1 MRRSSHVSRVTHPD
15 PVRRHRASSRETSH
29 QPNPSIQRL
38 IPGTDPASTV
48 VHRAEWRRLL
58 IVARRTIGG
67 NMFRDH
73 ANRSV
78 LLISA
83 AAAVLAVSACGRSN
97 RSGADDALKNDLALA
112 SQAQAYQPQQFMS
125 PTEQGMN
132 PYANPY
138 GNPAANSPYGYPQQV
153 QTVARS
159 PYPTTTRR
167 SRSSGV
173 SRSAGSSGTYSR
185 QPAEPVRNTKRDAVI
200 GAAAGAVLGASTSRD
215 KMKGAIIGAAA
226 GGILGGIIGHTVDVK
241 NP

>member
-1 MRRSSHVSRVTHPD
+1 
-15 PVRRHRASSRETSH
+15 
-29 QPNPSIQRL
+29 
-38 IPGTDPASTV
+38 
-48 VHRAEWRRLL
+48 
-58 IVARRTIGG
+58 
-67 NMFRDH
+67 MFRNH
-73 ANRSV
+73 ANKAV
-78 LLISA
+78 LLATA

-132 PYANPY
+132 PYGNPY

-153 QTVARS
+153 QTVSRS
-159 PYPTTTRR
+159 PYPTTRRR
-167 SRSSGV
+167 SSSSGV
-173 SRSAGSSGTYSR
+173 SRSSGSTGTYSR

-215 KMKGAIIGAAA
+215 KVKGAIIGAAA

>member
-1 MRRSSHVSRVTHPD
+1 
-15 PVRRHRASSRETSH
+15 
-29 QPNPSIQRL
+29 
-38 IPGTDPASTV
+38 
-48 VHRAEWRRLL
+48 
-58 IVARRTIGG
+58 
-67 NMFRDH
+67 MFSNH
-73 ANRSV
+73 ANKMW
-78 LLISA
+78 LLLSA
-83 AAAVLAVSACGRSN
+83 SALVVGLGACGRSN
-97 RSGADDALKNDLALA
+97 RSTGDDALKNDLALA

-138 GNPAANSPYGYPQQV
+138 GYPAANAPYGYPQQI

-159 PYPTTTRR
+159 PYPAATTARR
-167 SRSSGV
+167 SSSGV
-173 SRSAGSSGTYSR
+173 SRSSGSSGTYSR

-215 KMKGAIIGAAA
+215 KLKGAIIGAAA